1 MQPLRALL
9 LEDIHPDAVR
19 ILDQQG
25 WEVTSLDGALDEAK
39 LIQALDGIQLLGI
52 RSKTNVTAEV
62 LAAAPDLL
70 AIGAFCIGT
79 NQIDLTAAGGQG
91 VAVFNAPFSNTRS
104 VVELALCE
112 IIALTRHLT
121 GKNSS
126 LHDGVWDKSAVGS
139 HEIRGKSLGIIGYG
153 NIGTQL
159 SVLAENLGM
168 KVFFYDTVD
177 RLALGNARACGTMEE
192 LLELSDVVTLH
203 VDGRSGNSGLFGEAE
218 FAKMRQGSIF
228 LNLSRGFVVDHH
240 ALHDHLV
247 SGHLSGA
254 AVDVFPE
261 EPERRGQ
268 TFQSS
273 LRGLPNVILTPH
285 IGGSTEEAQQD
296 IGHFVA
302 GKLRDYIVSGATRL
316 SVNLPELALDPHP
329 DQQRLFYLHRNT
341 PGVLAKVNGTLADH
355 GVNVEG
361 QLLGTSGAL
370 GYVITD
376 VGSKVEQDVVDGLR
390 ALPETIRIRVS

>member
-1 MQPLRALL
+1 METMRALL
-9 LEDIHPDAVR
+9 LEDIHPDAVK
-19 ILDQQG
+19 ILDGQG
-25 WEVTSLDGALDEAK
+25 WSVTSLDGALDEAK
-39 LIQALDGIQLLGI
+39 LTEALDGVHLLGI
-52 RSKTNVTAEV
+52 RSKTTVTQAV
-62 LAAAPDLL
+62 LKAAPDLL

-79 NQIDLTAAGGQG
+79 NQIDLDAAGEDG

-104 VVELALCE
+104 VVELAVAE

-121 GKNSS
+121 DKSTK
-126 LHDGVWDKSAVGS
+126 LHDGIWDKSAVGS
-139 HEIRGKSLGIIGYG
+139 
-153 NIGTQL
+153 
-159 SVLAENLGM
+159 
-168 KVFFYDTVD
+168 
-177 RLALGNARACGTMEE
+177 ARRCGTMEE
-192 LLELSDVVTLH
+192 LLDLADVVTLH

-228 LNLSRGFVVDHH
+228 LNLSRGFVVDHE
-240 ALHDHLV
+240 ALRTHLV
-247 SGHLSGA
+247 SGHLAGA

-268 TFQSS
+268 TFEST

-302 GKLRDYIVSGATRL
+302 GKLRDYVLTGGTRL
-316 SVNLPELALDPHP
+316 SVNLPELALDRHP
-329 DQQRLFYLHRNT
+329 DLHRLLYLHRNT
-341 PGVLAKVNGTLADH
+341 PGVLAKMNGTLADH

-361 QLLGTSGAL
+361 QLLGTSGPT

-376 VGSKVEQDVVDGLR
+376 VAADVDQDVLDSLN
-390 ALPETIRIRVS
+390 ALPETIRIRVA